1 MSIIPA
7 LVTMQVLKQQGR
19 WPGAGGVYGGYP
31 VSRVDARR
39 RYEIVRARHEDES
52 YRRVGKEDCSDEEVR
67 VLVVLAGVTALI
79 LGVGTF
85 ALLRCRGARGGLV
98 LLPAVWRVACFGV
111 Q

>member
-1 MSIIPA
+1 MHCNPSTYNSGIIPA

-39 RYEIVRARHEDES
+39 RYESVRARHEDES

-67 VLVVLAGVTALI
+67 HLAGRRFARAPAGRGWGG
-79 LGVGTF
+79 GVLPPP
-85 ALLRCRGARGGLV
+85 ASGG
-98 LLPAVWRVACFGV
+98 
-111 Q
+111 